1 MPRQGTVLGR
11 GVLAG
16 ERKVLRL
23 SSLRLVALL
32 AVLAATAANVFAANI
47 SFNANT
53 TLGTGTAVV
62 AACDPNGFSVK
73 PVTSWIATD
82 TAFKVVSV
90 VVGSGLAATS
100 AQVIDT
106 SCTGKT
112 IDGVIM
118 SNGTSV
124 GRVSA
129 VTINSTNVTGQ
140 TPLTVALSAGVLS
153 SLVDQ
158 IIFEVRD

>member
-11 GVLAG
+11 GILA
-16 ERKVLRL
+16 EEKRALRL
-23 SSLRLVALL
+23 PGIRVIALVAILGV
-32 AVLAATAANVFAANI
+32 AVANVFAASI
-47 SFNANT
+47 SFTGNS

-73 PVTSWIATD
+73 PVTSWVATD

-90 VVGSGLAATS
+90 VVGSGLAATTS
-100 AQVIDT
+100 QVIDT
-106 SCTGKT
+106 SCAGKT
-112 IDGVIM
+112 IDGVVL
-118 SNGTSV
+118 SNGTSI

-129 VTINSTNVTGQ
+129 VSIASSNVTGA
-140 TPLTVALSAGVLS
+140 TPLTVALSIAVLS